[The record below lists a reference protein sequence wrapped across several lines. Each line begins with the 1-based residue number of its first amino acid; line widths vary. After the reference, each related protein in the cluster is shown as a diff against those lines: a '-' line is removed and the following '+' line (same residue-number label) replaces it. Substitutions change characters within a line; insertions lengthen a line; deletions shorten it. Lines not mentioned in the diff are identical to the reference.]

1 MLCWEQLPVFGVL
14 EVLYHPFGTLPDQC
28 PLVRATGYS
37 FLYRGDVEG
46 EVLSEERGLED
57 NL

>member
-1 MLCWEQLPVFGVL
+1 MFGVL
-14 EVLYHPFGTLPDQC
+14 EVLCCPFGPLPNQC
-28 PLVRATGYS
+28 PLVRATDYS

-46 EVLSEERGLED
+46 EVLSKERGLED